1 MPYLSALR
9 QGAIVAYTNQRLP
22 YLYITLPST
31 SDQRR
36 ARLVLG
42 WVTVHG
48 YESHSH
54 RFGI

>member
-1 MPYLSALR
+1 
-9 QGAIVAYTNQRLP
+9 VAYTNQRLP